1 MRYPVRATLL
11 GGAAALALT
20 GLAGV
25 AQARSPA
32 EHVITLALPGGG
44 TAQVGYT
51 GATPPHLVGFAPGML
66 AGDPFPAVRAA
77 FGPSSPFA
85 VLDAEMQQASRAM
98 MQEAAMLAQTPM
110 WPMPGAGLTQAAM
123 LAGPGMC
130 MQSVSITY
138 SGNGAAPRV
147 VRREAG
153 DCGAPA
159 RAASPTAIPS
169 YRPVPPR
176 QPAGTILARRYLPVA
191 RPAAPRLQ
199 EAAYWEPVSPPPSR

>member
-1 MRYPVRATLL
+1 MRYPVRAALL

-32 EHVITLALPGGG
+32 EHVITLALPDGG
-44 TAQVGYT
+44 TAQVAYT
-51 GATPPHLVGFAPGML
+51 GAAPPHLVGFAPAMQ
-66 AGDPFPAVRAA
+66 AGDPFAVMRTA
-77 FGPSSPFA
+77 FGPDSPFA
-85 VLDAEMQQASRAM
+85 VLDAEMQRASRTM
-98 MQEAAMLAQTPM
+98 MQEAAMLAQPPM

-123 LAGPGMC
+123 AAGPRVC
-130 MQSVSITY
+130 MQSISITY

-159 RAASPTAIPS
+159 RAPSPAAIPS
-169 YRPVPPR
+169 YRPVQPG
-176 QPAGTILARRYLPVA
+176 QPAGTVLARSNL
-191 RPAAPRLQ
+191 PAAPRL
-199 EAAYWEPVSPPPSR
+199 